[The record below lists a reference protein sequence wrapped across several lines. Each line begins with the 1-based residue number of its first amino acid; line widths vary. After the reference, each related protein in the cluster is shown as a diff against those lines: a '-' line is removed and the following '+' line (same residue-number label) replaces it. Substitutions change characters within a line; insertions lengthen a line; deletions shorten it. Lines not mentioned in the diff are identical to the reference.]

1 MPITMTLKNIP
12 DQIYDRL
19 KLSAEM
25 HRRSMNNEAIICLE
39 TVLVPMQVTPNERL
53 ARIRAA
59 RVALPSGAL
68 DYAEVDAF
76 KRQGRA

>member
-1 MPITMTLKNIP
+1 MPTTMTLKNIP

-19 KLSAEM
+19 KLSAEI

-39 TVLVPMQVTPNERL
+39 TVLIPTQVTPNERL
-53 ARIRAA
+53 VRIRAA
-59 RVALPSGAL
+59 RVVLPSGAL
-68 DYAEVDAF
+68 DHVDVDTF

>member
-1 MPITMTLKNIP
+1 MPTTMTLKNIP

-39 TVLVPMQVTPNERL
+39 TVLIPMQVTPNERL

-59 RVALPSGAL
+59 RVVLPSGAL
-68 DYAEVDAF
+68 DHADVDTF